1 MAKLLPFKFVPIFK
15 NVLWGGDK
23 IASFKCIASSQKDVG
38 ESWEISGVK
47 GSESIVADGEYKGRS
62 LTEIIAELKGDLI
75 GEKNF
80 SKYGTT
86 FPLLI
91 KFIDANQDL
100 SLQVHPDDLL
110 ANKLYGSNGKTEMW
124 YILESVPGSKIYSG
138 FSQSITPHKYEQI
151 VEDNT
156 LMDSVKTFDSE
167 AGDIFFI
174 PAGRI
179 HSIGAGNLLLEVQQ
193 TSDIT
198 YRIYDFNRKDANGNL
213 RELHTEQA
221 KEAIDYQSY
230 GDKCAPI
237 RVPDKENELAELI
250 KCDYFDIK
258 RLELDNSAK
267 YIDLSVT
274 DSFLI
279 VICLKGTMQIVD
291 DENNVMSLNQGET
304 MLVPATTNGIE
315 CRGTGTLILINN

>member
-23 IASFKCIASSQKDVG
+23 IASFKGIASSHKDVG
-38 ESWEISGVK
+38 ESWEISGVN
-47 GSESIVADGEYKGRS
+47 GSESIVAEGKYKGRS
-62 LTEIIAELKGDLI
+62 LTDIIAELKGELV

-86 FPLLI
+86 FPLLV

-100 SLQVHPDDLL
+100 SLQVHPDDQL

-124 YILESVPGSKIYSG
+124 YILESVPGAKIYSG
-138 FSQSITPHKYEQI
+138 FSQAITPQKYEQI

-156 LMDSVKTFDSE
+156 LMDWVKTFDSK
-167 AGDIFFI
+167 ADDIFFI

-198 YRIYDFNRKDANGNL
+198 YRIYDFNRKDANGNI

-221 KEAIDYQSY
+221 KEAIDYKSF

-237 RVPDKENELAELI
+237 RVSNKKNEATELI
-250 KCDYFDIK
+250 KCDYFDVK
-258 RLELDNSAK
+258 RLELDNANK
-267 YIDLSVT
+267 HIDLSFT

-279 VICLKGTMQIVD
+279 VISSKGNLEIID
-291 DENNVMSLNQGET
+291 DANNVISLNQGET
-304 MLVPATTNGIE
+304 ILVPATATGIE